1 MNIAIIGQGGHS
13 KVIQDI
19 ISINKNIKIVGYFD
33 DKFYDFK
40 TENGIYYGPVS
51 YASLLLNHFDE
62 IRFMIAIG
70 NNGVRKAVVE
80 KLGIP
85 SEYYATLVHESA
97 RISSSAVIENGSVVM
112 ANAVINAGVRIGKHS
127 IINTCAVVEHD
138 NELGDFVHISPNATL
153 TGTVEINDG
162 VHVGAGAVI
171 IPNVKIGEWSIVGAG
186 ATVIHDLPANCTAVG
201 VPAKIKM
208 KVGDIN

>member
-19 ISINKNIKIVGYFD
+19 ISTNKNIKIVGYFD

-51 YASLLLNHFDE
+51 CASLLLNHFED

-70 NNGVRKAVVE
+70 NNKVRRAVVE

-85 SEYYATLVHESA
+85 SEYYAILVHESA
-97 RISSSAVIENGSVVM
+97 WISSSAVIENGSVVM

-127 IINTCAVVEHD
+127 IINTCAVIEHD

-153 TGTVEINDG
+153 TGTVVINDG
-162 VHVGAGAVI
+162 VHIGAGAVI
-171 IPNVKIGEWSIVGAG
+171 IPTIKIGEWSIVGAG